1 MATSHG
7 KVHNPGSKS
16 QPCTNTRHILPKL
29 SSLGIGFQLNL
40 EAENDGYAGE
50 GKLIRGEDNKEL
62 GTLLC
67 CISYVIFVSNTYF
80 VSRRDE
86 KRGNSF

>member
-1 MATSHG
+1 M
-7 KVHNPGSKS
+7 
-16 QPCTNTRHILPKL
+16 
-29 SSLGIGFQLNL
+29 NL
-40 EAENDGYAGE
+40 EAENDGYAGR